1 MSDWERD
8 ANKALQALGDAWQQG
23 GISRE
28 TYRAR
33 RRLLIAA
40 LRERRDD
47 TERHPLPMPAG
58 LPAAARAEHGATVL
72 GSGRGSMV
80 VWRWLVLVATVAAA
94 AGAAWMLW
102 FKESGNV

>member
-8 ANKALQALGDAWQQG
+8 ANAALQALGDAWQQG

-28 TYRAR
+28 TYRTR

-47 TERHPLPMPAG
+47 TERHPLPMAAG

-72 GSGRGSMV
+72 GSARGSMV
-80 VWRWLVLVATVAAA
+80 AWRWLLLVATVAAA
-94 AGAAWMLW
+94 AGAAWMMW